1 MFDECI
7 VFDLKS
13 ISVATVGLKGIDI
26 RNCGVEAQIWLNL
39 HYLRFDHYENGRPLY
54 SVQ

>member
-7 VFDLKS
+7 VFAWKS
-13 ISVATVGLKGIDI
+13 ILVATVGLKGIDI
-26 RNCGVEAQIWLNL
+26 RNCDVEAQIWLDL
-39 HYLRFDHYENGRPLY
+39 HYLRFDHYKNGGPLY